1 MHDDQPL
8 GLTIHSLPRPE
19 DAEAQVEQQ
28 TRRTRRGRLQMLLVL
43 LACAAPI
50 MASYFTYYV
59 VRPEGRRNFGELV
72 QPQRPL
78 PAMPT
83 VALDGSLGSLASLKG
98 QWLLVTVSGG
108 DCKADCEQRLYLQR
122 QLRESLGKEK
132 DRMDR
137 VWLLTDDAPVAAPLL
152 PALKQ
157 AAVLRVAAADV
168 QQWLAPAAGH
178 QLQEHLY
185 LVDPL
190 GNWMMR
196 FPANLDAEGAAKAK
210 KDLERLLRASSSW
223 DEAGR

>member
-1 MHDDQPL
+1 
-8 GLTIHSLPRPE
+8 
-19 DAEAQVEQQ
+19 
-28 TRRTRRGRLQMLLVL
+28 
-43 LACAAPI
+43 
-50 MASYFTYYV
+50 
-59 VRPEGRRNFGELV
+59 
-72 QPQRPL
+72 
-78 PAMPT
+78 
-83 VALDGSLGSLASLKG
+83 
-98 QWLLVTVSGG
+98 
-108 DCKADCEQRLYLQR
+108 
-122 QLRESLGKEK
+122 
-132 DRMDR
+132 MDR
-137 VWLLTDDAPVAAPLL
+137 VWLLTDYAPVVASLL

-178 QLQEHLY
+178 QLQDHLY

>member
-1 MHDDQPL
+1 M
-8 GLTIHSLPRPE
+8 
-19 DAEAQVEQQ
+19 EQQ

-83 VALDGSLGSLASLKG
+83 VALDGSPGSLASLKG

-137 VWLLTDDAPVAAPLL
+137 VWLLTDDAPVVASLL